1 MLGLSLCPWA
11 LPVYEQGAIRYAFTE
26 ARLPDARGERRLV
39 ETALQECSLLSSA
52 TGHSTTIIVAPDAS
66 PDDFRVF
73 LDACGEVES
82 ALAEAGLDAAFQA
95 VAFHPLFCFA
105 GEPADDPGNFVNR
118 SPHPMLH
125 LLRQDDVT
133 AALVAHEE
141 RGDDVASSNQQRL
154 QALGSQKLRELLVSV
169 NEAAEEDREHAEEL
183 VLDQHRLGEDRRSS
197 LHLYAARGGWSSD
210 PVFAAQRQ
218 RRREQ
223 QLYFRWDTKRLT
235 GTGTGTST
243 GTGHRGI

>member
-1 MLGLSLCPWA
+1 MRPGSRRHHAIQSSRLWVERVVLGLSLCPWA

-26 ARLPDARGERRLV
+26 ARLPDARGERRLL

-133 AALVAHEE
+133 AALGRGRRPPSSHRSCSTHLRSGAH
-141 RGDDVASSNQQRL
+141 
-154 QALGSQKLRELLVSV
+154 
-169 NEAAEEDREHAEEL
+169 
-183 VLDQHRLGEDRRSS
+183 
-197 LHLYAARGGWSSD
+197 
-210 PVFAAQRQ
+210 
-218 RRREQ
+218 
-223 QLYFRWDTKRLT
+223 
-235 GTGTGTST
+235 
-243 GTGHRGI
+243 